1 MLNLSG
7 ENKVMATSPRRAKK
21 IDLGNDAWISLV
33 SQCIDTIGTAEFSG
47 SLVSAFKSITDFD
60 YLVCFAYHENEMP
73 VCLYHTFTPG
83 KRVVFVDDYLKGPY
97 LLDPFFKACGRKV
110 DAGLYR
116 LRDIAPD
123 RFYQSEYYRS
133 YYVQTGLAEEIC
145 YAIYLPKGLALMI
158 SLMRSENSSRFSAR
172 EFRLLAS
179 VTPIVNSLAQR
190 HWQDA
195 HTRFESEH
203 SNIQP
208 AENRT
213 IIENTVNALFSPRI
227 TPRETQVVAQ
237 VLEGHSSDSIA
248 NRLGISVGTVRIHRR
263 NVYAKLNI
271 SSQQELF
278 SIFFQ
283 KIKTVRS

>member
-7 ENKVMATSPRRAKK
+7 KNKVMATSPRRAKK

-33 SQCIDTIGTAEFSG
+33 SQCIDTIGTEEFSD

-73 VCLYHTFTPG
+73 VCLYHTFTPA

-158 SLMRSENSSRFSAR
+158 SLMRSKNSLRFSAR

-179 VTPIVNSLAQR
+179 VAPIVSSLAQR

-195 HTRFESEH
+195 HTRFEDEH
-203 SNIQP
+203 SNLQSV
-208 AENRT
+208 ENRT

>member
-1 MLNLSG
+1 
-7 ENKVMATSPRRAKK
+7 MATSPRRAKK

-33 SQCIDTIGTAEFSG
+33 SQCIDTIGTEEFSD
-47 SLVSAFKSITDFD
+47 SLVNALKSITDFD
-60 YLVCFAYHENEMP
+60 YLVAFAYHENEMP
-73 VCLYHTFTPG
+73 VCLSHTFSPEM
-83 KRVVFVDDYLKGPY
+83 RVVFVEDYLKGPY

-110 DAGLYR
+110 GSGLYR
-116 LRDIAPD
+116 LGDIAPD

-145 YAIYLPKGLALMI
+145 YTAYLPNSVAMTI
-158 SLMRSENSSRFSAR
+158 SLMRSDNSSRFSAR

-179 VTPIVNSLAQR
+179 VAPIVNSLAQR
-190 HWQDA
+190 HWVDA
-195 HTRFESEH
+195 HTKFKNDFSDPESGEK
-203 SNIQP
+203 
-208 AENRT
+208 RT

-248 NRLGISVGTVRIHRR
+248 NSLGITVGTVRIHRK